1 MGNFEV
7 IVLGSSSATPAYN
20 RNPSAQLLN
29 INDKYYLIDCGEAT
43 QNQLNKFKLKSSK
56 IDYIFIS
63 HLHGDHY
70 LGLIGLLST
79 MHLNGRLKEIH
90 VFGPPQLK
98 EIIDLQL
105 KVSET
110 VLRYEVIF
118 HFTHTEYTEQ
128 IFENNDVTVDTI
140 ILNHRI
146 PTTGFLIK
154 EKLRKRK
161 INTEKIEEH
170 DIPLEYIPLLKNGID
185 YCDKHGNTIPN
196 AELTFDPVPPRS
208 FAYCSDTL
216 YNEDF
221 LEQIEGVDFLYHE
234 ATFLHDL
241 LDRAIET
248 YHTTALQAGIIAQ
261 KAHVK
266 QLMIGHFSARY
277 RELDALLAE
286 AKSEFENTVLAIE
299 GERYLIWTI

>member
-1 MGNFEV
+1 MGSFEV

-29 INDKYYLIDCGEAT
+29 INEKFYLIDCGEAT
-43 QNQLNKFKLKSSK
+43 QNQLNRYKLKSSR

-70 LGLIGLLST
+70 LGLVGLLST
-79 MHLNGRLKEIH
+79 MHLNGRVKEIH

-105 KVSET
+105 MVSET
-110 VLRYEVIF
+110 KLRYEVIF

-128 IFENNDVTVDTI
+128 IFENNDVTVETI

-154 EKLRKRK
+154 EKPHKRK
-161 INTEKIEEH
+161 INTARLEEY
-170 DIPLEYIPLLKNGID
+170 DVPLEYIPLLKNGID
-185 YCDKHGNTIPN
+185 YSDKHGNIIPN
-196 AELTFDPVPPRS
+196 AELTFDPAPPRS

-216 YNEDF
+216 YNENF
-221 LEQIEGVDFLYHE
+221 IEQIEGVNFLYHE
-234 ATFLHDL
+234 ATFLHEL
-241 LDRAIET
+241 LDRAVET
-248 YHTTALQAGIIAQ
+248 LHTTALQAGIIAK
-261 KAHVK
+261 KANVK

-277 RELDALLAE
+277 RDLDALHAE

-299 GERYLIWTI
+299 GEKYLIC

>member
-1 MGNFEV
+1 MGSFEI

-29 INDKYYLIDCGEAT
+29 INEKFYLIDCGEAT
-43 QNQLNKFKLKSSK
+43 QNQLNKFKLKSSR

-70 LGLIGLLST
+70 LGLVGLLST
-79 MHLNGRLKEIH
+79 MHLNGRVKEIH

-105 KVSET
+105 MVSET
-110 VLRYEVIF
+110 KLRYEVIF

-128 IFENNDVTVDTI
+128 IFENNDVTVETI

-154 EKLRKRK
+154 EKPRKRK
-161 INTEKIEEH
+161 INTARLEEY
-170 DIPLEYIPLLKNGID
+170 DVPLEYIPLLKNGID
-185 YCDKHGNTIPN
+185 YSDKHGNVIPN
-196 AELTFDPVPPRS
+196 AELTFDPTPARS

-216 YNEDF
+216 YNENF
-221 LEQIEGVDFLYHE
+221 IEQIEGVNFLYHE
-234 ATFLHDL
+234 ATFLHEL
-241 LDRAIET
+241 IDRAVET
-248 YHTTALQAGIIAQ
+248 YHTTALQAGIIAK
-261 KAHVK
+261 KANVK

-277 RELDALLAE
+277 RDLEPLLAE
-286 AKSEFENTVLAIE
+286 AKTEYDNTVLAIE
-299 GERYLIWTI
+299 GEKYLIC

>member
-1 MGNFEV
+1 MGSFEI

-29 INDKYYLIDCGEAT
+29 INDKFYLIDCGEAT
-43 QNQLNKFKLKSSK
+43 QNQLNKFKLKSSR

-70 LGLIGLLST
+70 LGLVGLLST
-79 MHLNGRLKEIH
+79 MHLNGRIKEIH

-105 KVSET
+105 MVSET
-110 VLRYEVIF
+110 KLRYEVIF

-128 IFENNDVTVDTI
+128 IFENNDVTVETI
-140 ILNHRI
+140 VLNHRI

-154 EKLRKRK
+154 EKPRKRK
-161 INTEKIEEH
+161 INTVKLEEY
-170 DIPLEYIPLLKNGID
+170 DVPLEYIPLLKNGID
-185 YCDKHGNTIPN
+185 YSDKHGKTIPN
-196 AELTFDPVPPRS
+196 AELTFDPPAPRS

-221 LEQIEGVDFLYHE
+221 IEQIEGVNFLYHE
-234 ATFLHDL
+234 ATFLHEL
-241 LDRAIET
+241 LDRAVET
-248 YHTTALQAGIIAQ
+248 FHTTALQAGIIAK
-261 KAHVK
+261 KANVK

-286 AKSEFENTVLAIE
+286 AKTEFENTVLAIE
-299 GERYLIWTI
+299 GEKYFVN

>member
-1 MGNFEV
+1 MGSFEI

-29 INDKYYLIDCGEAT
+29 INDKFYLIDCGEAT
-43 QNQLNKFKLKSSK
+43 QNQLNKFKLKSSR

-70 LGLIGLLST
+70 LGLVGLLST
-79 MHLNGRLKEIH
+79 MHLNGRVKEIH

-98 EIIDLQL
+98 EIVDLQL
-105 KVSET
+105 MVSET
-110 VLRYEVIF
+110 KLRYEVIF

-128 IFENNDVTVDTI
+128 IFENNDVTVETI

-154 EKLRKRK
+154 EKPRKRK
-161 INTEKIEEH
+161 INTVKLEEY
-170 DIPLEYIPLLKNGID
+170 DVPLEYIPLLKNGID
-185 YCDKHGNTIPN
+185 YSDKHGKTIPN
-196 AELTFDPVPPRS
+196 AELTFDPAPPRS

-221 LEQIEGVDFLYHE
+221 LEQIDGVNFLYHE
-234 ATFLHDL
+234 ATFLHEL
-241 LDRAIET
+241 IDRAIET
-248 YHTTALQAGIIAQ
+248 YHTTALQAGIIAK
-261 KAHVK
+261 KANVK

-277 RELDALLAE
+277 RELDALLEE
-286 AKSEFENTVLAIE
+286 AKGEFGNTVLAIE
-299 GERYLIWTI
+299 GEKYLIC